1 MLPGRIAVLL
11 IVLHFDLCFSQVP
24 FNYEQKEAWFD
35 LAVGRENTGLI
46 NGIEYFIPFQ
56 GFNTNPFFGSL
67 KSTDEILEIDEKK
80 YHNVSLLYDTYND
93 VLVLRTKDK
102 SNLFAMVKLDKQ
114 RIQSFTLQGHFFK
127 KMNNP
132 LLQGKSKDGFY
143 DILYKGKNFSF
154 LCKRSKKEF
163 MDDQQ
168 PKYELADK
176 YFLLHD
182 NRWAKFSG
190 FKDFYGLTG
199 VQKKEIALF
208 IKSQKIKARKM
219 IEKDM
224 VAVAS
229 FCDSRVESLT
239 KK

>member
-1 MLPGRIAVLL
+1 MWRHPILFLVTVLR
-11 IVLHFDLCFSQVP
+11 FSSCFSQEP
-24 FNYEQKEAWFD
+24 LNYEQKETWFD

-46 NGIEYFIPFQ
+46 NGPEYFIPFQ

-67 KSTDEILEIDEKK
+67 EATNEILRIDGKN
-80 YHNVSLLYDTYND
+80 YYNVSLLYDSYSD

-102 SNLFAMVKLDKQ
+102 SNLFAMVQLDNQ
-114 RIQSFTLQGHFFK
+114 RIESFTLQGHFFQ
-127 KMNNP
+127 KMMNP
-132 LLQGKSKDGFY
+132 LFQGKSKEGFY

-163 MDDQQ
+163 MDDHQ

-182 NRWAKFSG
+182 NQWAKFSG
-190 FKDFYGLTG
+190 FNDFYRLTG
-199 VQKKEIALF
+199 VHKTEITLF
-208 IKSQKIKARKM
+208 IKTQKIKARKM
-219 IEKDM
+219 IEKDL

-239 KK
+239 NK